1 LQYTTR
7 ERGKKKKKEAF
18 ILKSTISG
26 KTSSQARV
34 AELHKLSRI
43 YKQNPS
49 ATNSVLVPNTFLK
62 DFKLVKHN
70 LQEKIKSRE
79 K

>member
-1 LQYTTR
+1 MGKG
-7 ERGKKKKKEAF
+7 EKKKKKEAF

-43 YKQNPS
+43 YKQNPLS
-49 ATNSVLVPNTFLK
+49 IA
-62 DFKLVKHN
+62 
-70 LQEKIKSRE
+70 LQPILCWFQIHF
-79 K
+79 

>member
-34 AELHKLSRI
+34 AELHLSRI